1 MLWQDIKEFTP
12 ILLEGAE
19 VSVYITLGTLVIS
32 TLLGMVWALIRMSKI
47 PVLPRLV
54 GAMINMVR
62 GLPMIV
68 QLFYI
73 YFVLPEIGIQLTAM
87 QSAIIGLGFAYS
99 MYVAEVFR
107 SGIEAV
113 DHGQFEAAQALGMGK
128 VKMMT
133 RVILPQAFKVSLPPY
148 SNMLVMMLKDSSLAS
163 TITVAEMTRAGMLLA
178 NSTFQNITI
187 YTMIAAMY
195 LMMSLPLMQM
205 TGWLE
210 GRFGKHAT
218 R

>member
-1 MLWQDIKEFTP
+1 MLWQNIKEFTP

-19 VSVYITLGTLVIS
+19 VTVLITLGCLVIS
-32 TLLGMVWALIRMSKI
+32 TLLGIVWALIKMSKI
-47 PVLPRLV
+47 PVLPKIV
-54 GAMINMVR
+54 GVMINMVR

-68 QLFYI
+68 LLFYI
-73 YFVLPEIGIQLTAM
+73 YFVLPEIGIQLTSL

-99 MYVAEVFR
+99 TYVAEVFR

-113 DHGQFEAAQALGMGK
+113 DHGQFEAAHALGMGK
-128 VKMMT
+128 IKTMT
-133 RVILPQAFKVSLPPY
+133 RVILPQAFKVALPPY

-163 TITVAEMTRAGMLLA
+163 TIAVAEMTRAGVLLS

-187 YTMIAAMY
+187 YTMIAALY
-195 LMMSLPLMQM
+195 LLMSMPLMQM
-205 TGWLE
+205 TAWLE
-210 GRFGKHAT
+210 RRFGKHS

>member
-1 MLWQDIKEFTP
+1 
-12 ILLEGAE
+12 
-19 VSVYITLGTLVIS
+19 
-32 TLLGMVWALIRMSKI
+32 MSKL
-47 PVLPRLV
+47 PVLPRIV
-54 GAMINMVR
+54 STMINMVR

-87 QSAIIGLGFAYS
+87 QSAILGLGFAYS
-99 MYVAEVFR
+99 TYVAEVFR

-128 VKMMT
+128 FKMMT
-133 RVILPQAFKVSLPPY
+133 RVILPQAFKVALPPY

-178 NSTFQNITI
+178 NSTFKNILI
-187 YTMIAAMY
+187 YSMIAVLY
-195 LMMSLPLMQM
+195 LMMSMPLMQM
-205 TGWLE
+205 TSRLE
-210 GRFGKHAT
+210 RRFGKQA

>member
-1 MLWQDIKEFTP
+1 MLWQNLKEFTP

-19 VSVYITLGTLVIS
+19 VTVLITLGCLVIS
-32 TLLGMVWALIRMSKI
+32 TLLGMVWALIKMSKFPI
-47 PVLPRLV
+47 LPKVV
-54 GAMINMVR
+54 GVMINMVR

-68 QLFYI
+68 LLFYI
-73 YFVLPEIGIQLTAM
+73 YFVLPEIGIQLTSL

-99 MYVAEVFR
+99 TYVAEVFR

-128 VKMMT
+128 IKTMT
-133 RVILPQAFKVSLPPY
+133 RVILPQAFKVALPPY

-163 TITVAEMTRAGMLLA
+163 TIAVAEMTRAGVLLS

-187 YTMIAAMY
+187 YTMIAALY
-195 LMMSLPLMQM
+195 LLMSMPLMQM
-205 TGWLE
+205 TAWLE
-210 GRFGKHAT
+210 CRFGKHS

>member
-1 MLWQDIKEFTP
+1 MLWQNIKEFTP

-19 VSVYITLGTLVIS
+19 VTVLITLGCLVIS
-32 TLLGMVWALIRMSKI
+32 TLLGIVWALIKMSKI
-47 PVLPRLV
+47 PVLPKVV
-54 GAMINMVR
+54 GVMINMVR

-68 QLFYI
+68 LLFYI
-73 YFVLPEIGIQLTAM
+73 YFVLPEIGIQLTSL

-99 MYVAEVFR
+99 TYVAEVFR

-113 DHGQFEAAQALGMGK
+113 DHGQFEAAHALGMGK
-128 VKMMT
+128 IKTMT
-133 RVILPQAFKVSLPPY
+133 RVILPQAFKVALPPY

-163 TITVAEMTRAGMLLA
+163 TIAVAEMTRAGVLLS

-187 YTMIAAMY
+187 YTMIAALY
-195 LMMSLPLMQM
+195 LLMSMPLMQM
-205 TGWLE
+205 TAWLE
-210 GRFGKHAT
+210 RRFGKHS